1 VPVLDRTRALYADLA
16 KALGTDSLPPDNN
29 GAIQLTIGEQ
39 TVILMGQDDI
49 TIMVVAPVA
58 ELPREPEYGTMLWLL
73 RRNLYDSDI
82 APFTAAC
89 DAAGTVILWARIEIE
104 GQTGET
110 LAALLDAVA
119 AEAALTFNELAG
131 TELAGDEPETA
142 IG

>member
-1 VPVLDRTRALYADLA
+1 MPVLDRTRALYADLA

-39 TVILMGQDDI
+39 NVILMGQDDV
-49 TIMVVAPVA
+49 TIMVVAPVG
-58 ELPREPEYGTMLWLL
+58 ELPRELEYGAMLWLV

-89 DAAGTVILWARIEIE
+89 DAAGTVILWARIDIE

-110 LAALLDAVA
+110 LATLLDAVA
-119 AEAALTFNELAG
+119 EEAARTFAELTGE
-131 TELAGDEPETA
+131 EPETA
-142 IG
+142 A